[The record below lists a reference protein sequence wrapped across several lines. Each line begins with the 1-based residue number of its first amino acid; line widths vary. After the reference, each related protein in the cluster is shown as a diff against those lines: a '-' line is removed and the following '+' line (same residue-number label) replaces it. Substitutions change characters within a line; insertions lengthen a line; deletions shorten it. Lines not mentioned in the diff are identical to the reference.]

1 MEDIAVGL
9 LMLVVGAVFAF
20 RGYLAMRVVI
30 PIWGALAG
38 FLLGAGLVS
47 SITDEGFLAS
57 VVGWLVGLAF
67 AVVFAGIAYLY
78 YEISVLIGMSAI
90 GFTLGTSAMVAL
102 GVRWSWLIVLVG
114 VLVGALLAFA
124 AIAADM
130 PMVLLTVLTALAGSS
145 VMVGGLM
152 LLFGVVSTDD
162 FDSTLTTQT
171 LDDDWWW
178 YVLYVVIA
186 VIGIGAQMR
195 ATARLHASLRASWAE
210 SGGRE
215 LRST

>member
-1 MEDIAVGL
+1 VEDIVVGL
-9 LMLVVGAVFAF
+9 LMLVVGAVFCF

-57 VVGWLVGLAF
+57 VVGWLIGLGV

-78 YEISVLIGMSAI
+78 YEVSVLIGMSAL

-102 GVRWSWLIVLVG
+102 GVRWSWVIVGVG
-114 VLVGALLAFA
+114 VLAGALLAFA

-145 VMVGGLM
+145 AMVGGLM
-152 LLFGVVSTDD
+152 LLFGVVSTGD

-178 YVLYVVIA
+178 YVLYVAIA
-186 VIGIGAQMR
+186 GIGIGAQMR
-195 ATARLHASLRASWAE
+195 ASARLHASLRASWAE
-210 SGGRE
+210 AGGRE

>member
-1 MEDIAVGL
+1 MEDVVVGL
-9 LMLVVGAVFAF
+9 VMLVVGAVFCL

-30 PIWGALAG
+30 PIWGAFAG

-47 SITDEGFLAS
+47 SATDERFLATL
-57 VVGWLVGLAF
+57 VGWLVGLAV
-67 AVVFAGIAYLY
+67 ATVFAGIAYLY
-78 YEISVLIGMSAI
+78 YEVSVLIGMSAI

-114 VLVGALLAFA
+114 VLVGALLAFV
-124 AIAADM
+124 AIAADV

-145 VMVGGLM
+145 VVVGGLM

-162 FDSTLTTQT
+162 FTSPGTTEA

-178 YVLYVVIA
+178 YVLTAAIA
-186 VIGIGAQMR
+186 VTGIGAQLR
-195 ATARLHASLRASWAE
+195 ATARLHASLRASWVE